1 MQPNSEKFGIFN
13 KRTHILSSVSDPTPT
28 FKDVDSAK
36 NWFFTQ
42 EALDVHDDT
51 CAKLEWTLIENN
63 RLKYTMAWT
72 TNGDPKVRPED
83 DFAGIYDSQKREL
96 TQKERW
102 SNNHYH
108 TEVSSDHLF

>member
-1 MQPNSEKFGIFN
+1 M
-13 KRTHILSSVSDPTPT
+13 SDPTPT

-51 CAKLEWTLIENN
+51 CVKLEWTLIENN